1 MQPSGQRYY
10 VELADHDDICPE
22 DFTHE
27 LRDRHAML
35 ATLFTGQRHG
45 VMSGKRPTP
54 HAYDVWLR

>member
-1 MQPSGQRYY
+1 
-10 VELADHDDICPE
+10 
-22 DFTHE
+22 
-27 LRDRHAML
+27 ML